1 MFYAIPEMTKVD
13 KAIRRRNRNTVYPNK
28 FVEKPDPKRSNQKP
42 VNYELKDLFKQFD
55 YYSEFMLLLWETAR
69 DFTTLTT
76 PECVKEQTKKHLD
89 NADKVLGWLEDKCE
103 KWSQEEAD
111 DWKKGVP
118 VDDRWSKGQAYKRFI
133 ADTEARMSAQAFHE
147 QMRTNEVGEKKIGS
161 DYYFLRLKTDE
172 ELEEE
177 KKEAEDK

>member
-1 MFYAIPEMTKVD
+1 
-13 KAIRRRNRNTVYPNK
+13 VYPNK

-42 VNYELKDLFKQFD
+42 VNYDLKDLFKQYE

-111 DWKKGVP
+111 DWKKTVP
-118 VDDRWSKGQAYKRFI
+118 VAERFTKGQAYKRFV
-133 ADTEARMSAQAFHE
+133 ADTEAKMTAQAFHQ
-147 QMRTNEVGEKKIGS
+147 QMATNEVGEKKIGS
-161 DYYFLRLKTDE
+161 EYYFLRVKTDE
-172 ELEEE
+172 ELGEEQ
-177 KKEAEDK
+177 KVAEDEE